1 MKSTSNGGTACPIAL
16 SGISIY
22 GQYTNIKPMKAN
34 EAIMKV
40 KIKSSLVD
48 SVTKGSVYRVFCD
61 EADDER
67 YILDENGE
75 RVLFD
80 KMVFKYE
87 RVDKGEQG

>member
-1 MKSTSNGGTACPIAL
+1 
-16 SGISIY
+16 
-22 GQYTNIKPMKAN
+22 MKAN

-48 SVTKGSVYRVFCD
+48 TVTQGSVYRVFRD

-87 RVDKGEQG
+87 RIDEGEQG

>member
-1 MKSTSNGGTACPIAL
+1 
-16 SGISIY
+16 
-22 GQYTNIKPMKAN
+22 
-34 EAIMKV
+34 
-40 KIKSSLVD
+40 VD